1 MNKDLVSVIFGTILM
16 FVFVVFMF
24 QSFNQSQEIKL
35 IQTQIQMDSITLN
48 QQKLLQISDSLIIE
62 KQKEFRRMLNNQST
76 QLKKINSKLEEIG
89 E

>member
-35 IQTQIQMDSITLN
+35 IETQIQMDSITLN
-48 QQKLLQISDSLIIE
+48 QQKLLQISDSLIIQE
-62 KQKEFRRMLNNQST
+62 QKELRRMLNNQST